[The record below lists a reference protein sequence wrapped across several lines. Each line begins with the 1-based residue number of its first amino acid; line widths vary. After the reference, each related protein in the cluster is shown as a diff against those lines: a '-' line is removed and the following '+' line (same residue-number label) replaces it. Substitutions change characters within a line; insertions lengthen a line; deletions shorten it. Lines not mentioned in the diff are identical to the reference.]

1 MGKDGQTEVNIV
13 ELLRDSKIASSRSE
27 ALRLV
32 KQGGVRVDGSK
43 ADLETRVPTT
53 TEPVIQVGKRQY
65 TRIRW
70 R

>member
-1 MGKDGQTEVNIV
+1 MGKDGHGEMNIV
-13 ELLRDSKIASSRSE
+13 ELLRDSKLATSRSD

-43 ADLETRVPTT
+43 ADLETMVPTT
-53 TEPVIQVGKRQY
+53 GEPVIQVGKRQY
-65 TRIRW
+65 ARIRW